1 MSKEILFSIADNE
14 NESTPLFDR
23 VERKELRAALIKY
36 PNFRVPMP
44 SPRKGKWEDD
54 TAYKAYENKLVGWKQ
69 LFAHHQREVE
79 QKAIADAKKLSSRGL
94 SYGTGTVYSKNQKAI
109 AI

>member
-79 QKAIADAKKLSSRGL
+79 QKLLLMQRSYRLAVCRMVLVQFTLKTKK
-94 SYGTGTVYSKNQKAI
+94 Q
-109 AI
+109 